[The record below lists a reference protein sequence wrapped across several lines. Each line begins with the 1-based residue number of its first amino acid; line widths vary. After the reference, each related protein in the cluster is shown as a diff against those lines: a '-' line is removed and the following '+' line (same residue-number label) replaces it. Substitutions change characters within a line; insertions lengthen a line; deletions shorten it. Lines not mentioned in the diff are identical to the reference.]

1 MVRVLVANGLDPTR
15 FAVLGFGEY
24 RPLQPNDSEAG
35 RNANR
40 RVLLAILG
48 QDEVA
53 EGPYGMNRGDPSVG
67 PKIRP

>member
-1 MVRVLVANGLDPTR
+1 VLVAKGLDPSR
-15 FAVLGFGEY
+15 FAVLGFGEH

-35 RNANR
+35 RSANR

-53 EGPYGMNRGDPSVG
+53 EGPYGINRGDSSVG
-67 PKIRP
+67 PKRRP